1 MKKRIKLILIII
13 GVITLLFPF
22 WLPAFLVST
31 FSLIDGV
38 NSQILPSSV
47 RFDERNFLLGLW
59 LGSLIMTIVMLLQS
73 WRAKNIYY
81 LFGGGLVLLMALGV
95 SFSVIP
101 TSELEDR
108 RRFVLQSI
116 EQSEWQNYHY
126 LVVNSENEIRNI
138 IRSNQSKALASISA
152 IEKVR
157 ITLPG
162 LDYFSDDVAVA
173 TKAKEAYLVH
183 TKGTSEYAE
192 AAKILNFYGDWLLN
206 QPEIMVAQALA
217 SLSNSNDA
225 QLTQSGINVIAVA
238 PLSPEAWQVLALT
251 YIAHR
256 SLDTQIEKAM
266 LALMVADTLKQAKQG
281 HNDIS

>member
-1 MKKRIKLILIII
+1 
-13 GVITLLFPF
+13 
-22 WLPAFLVST
+22 
-31 FSLIDGV
+31 
-38 NSQILPSSV
+38 
-47 RFDERNFLLGLW
+47 
-59 LGSLIMTIVMLLQS
+59 
-73 WRAKNIYY
+73 
-81 LFGGGLVLLMALGV
+81 MALGV

-281 HNDIS
+281 HNDISAQQLLKKQFQSLLKISARFIKYYKRVLLKIVFIDKAVHHQKKSLSLLISDYQ